1 MFQLPF
7 QSILENPRV
16 KGLEKVFKGGFFTF
30 QNVAVDLID
39 HVFGFVA
46 DEIGDIVFRDVEG
59 KHDADGVV
67 AEVVEA
73 VVGDVGAVEEVEE
86 SLADGVG
93 LDGDVL
99 AVTRREFLAV
109 ADEGVGDNWEHT
121 DGTGTCDGLGGL
133 LDELV
138 VLVED
143 EGLLDGD
150 GVSGEIH
157 EVPREGGDLGAA
169 HTAAGGE
176 DHGELH
182 LGTLG
187 GVDQAF
193 DFGLCGDGDLG
204 LDLLRE
210 SGVEDKGWAVDGQNG
225 GEKAVDVAD
234 GLGGL
239 GQGLLIDGSLDLIL
253 CDGLDAEGDQIGEGV
268 SADLAVAHDG
278 GGAEECVLGLD
289 VLIHGITEGGV
300 PALGGGV
307 QLVRLKVGLE
317 LDDLHDEL
325 VLILVGEGLEL
336 LLAGSIGMGVD
347 LGVPGAAGELLD
359 GWEVGGLL
367 GLFGHG
373 WAPCLFFRSFKC

>member
-16 KGLEKVFKGGFFTF
+16 EGLEKIFKGGFFTF
-30 QNVAVDLID
+30 QDVAVYLID

-46 DEIGDIVFRDVEG
+46 NEIGDIVFWNIERE
-59 KHDADGVV
+59 HDADGVV
-67 AEVVEA
+67 AQVVEA

-86 SLADGVG
+86 SLADGVR

-99 AVTRREFLAV
+99 AFAGREFLAV
-109 ADEGVGDNWEHT
+109 AEEGIGDNWEHT

-150 GVSGEIH
+150 GVGGEIH
-157 EVPREGGDLGAA
+157 AVPREGGDLGTA
-169 HTAAGGE
+169 HTATGGE

-182 LGTLG
+182 LGPLG

-193 DFGLCGDGDLG
+193 DFCLCGDGDLG
-204 LDLLRE
+204 LDLLGE
-210 SGVEDKGWAVDGQNG
+210 SGMQDEGRTVDGQNG
-225 GEKAVDVAD
+225 GEKSVDVAD
-234 GLGGL
+234 GLWGL

-253 CDGLDAEGDQIGEGV
+253 CDGLDAEGDQIGESV
-268 SADLAVAHDG
+268 SADLTVAYDG
-278 GGAEECVLGLD
+278 GGAEEGILGFD
-289 VLIHGITEGGV
+289 VLIHGITERRV
-300 PALGGGV
+300 PAFVGGV

-325 VLILVGEGLEL
+325 ILIFMGEGLEL
-336 LLAGSIGMGVD
+336 LFAGGIGVGKD
-347 LGVPGAAGELLD
+347 LGVP
-359 GWEVGGLL
+359 
-367 GLFGHG
+367 
-373 WAPCLFFRSFKC
+373 